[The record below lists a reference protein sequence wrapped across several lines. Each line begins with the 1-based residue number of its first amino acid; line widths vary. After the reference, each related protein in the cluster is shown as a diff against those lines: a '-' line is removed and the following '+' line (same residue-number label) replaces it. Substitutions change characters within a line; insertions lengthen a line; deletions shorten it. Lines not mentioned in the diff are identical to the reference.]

1 MAASAI
7 NINCARH
14 GASVHSFNTRRYT
27 LHMCVLYAYT
37 CMIIRAISDVSYFVA
52 WLCLIYSFCIF
63 MHIFIYTYIVY
74 IQHQCLYILYIYI
87 HDQKVDK

>member
-27 LHMCVLYAYT
+27 LHMCVLYAYIF
-37 CMIIRAISDVSYFVA
+37 MIIRSKTANAFSVSYRKRD
-52 WLCLIYSFCIF
+52 
-63 MHIFIYTYIVY
+63 
-74 IQHQCLYILYIYI
+74 IQFKNVG
-87 HDQKVDK
+87 D